1 MLKNFDIE
9 LAKII
14 FEYTNN
20 DENSDAVAEDSF
32 VPNDDDI
39 LYRDQKI
46 AIVPGSFKPPHK
58 GHWEMVMNYVNK
70 VDKVIVLISNI
81 SFKAISERSLSLSNL
96 KQFGKIKQFAID
108 NNIINDEIKN
118 VFNEIESITDGI
130 NFVTLKGYLENL
142 IDYSKNI
149 KDVDIKYVKKFQLMT
164 QTYLN
169 KLNETLFKS
178 IRKAGSLEITPE
190 TSKGIFE
197 IYAKA
202 YGVENKVDII
212 VPDSASPITA
222 TVGFINYNCKDCEVL
237 LGVSTKGG
245 DEARW
250 NGIEKSIKNKT
261 VNVIPAP
268 VNVETMLSAT
278 DLRNNI
284 NNLKKEYFPDKL
296 TDNDLN
302 EIKQIL
308 GVEK

>member
-1 MLKNFDIE
+1 MCI
-9 LAKII
+9 
-14 FEYTNN
+14 
-20 DENSDAVAEDSF
+20 
-32 VPNDDDI
+32 
-39 LYRDQKI
+39 QKI

-96 KQFGKIKQFAID
+96 KQFGKIKQFAVD
-108 NNIINDEIKN
+108 NKITNEKIELT
-118 VFNEIESITDGI
+118 FNEIESIVDGI
-130 NFVTLKGYLENL
+130 NFVALKGYLENL
-142 IDYSKNI
+142 IDFS
-149 KDVDIKYVKKFQLMT
+149 KDVKDIDIKYVKKFQLMI

-178 IRKAGSLEITPE
+178 IRKAGNLEITPE
-190 TSKGIFE
+190 TSKEIFE

-222 TVGFINYNCKDCEVL
+222 TVGFVNYNCKNCEIL

-250 NGIEKSIKNKT
+250 NGIEKSIKNET
-261 VNVIPAP
+261 VKVVPSP

-284 NNLKKEYFPDKL
+284 NNLKKEYFPDKI
-296 TDNDLN
+296 TDNDF
-302 EIKQIL
+302 EKIKQIL
-308 GVEK
+308 GVGI